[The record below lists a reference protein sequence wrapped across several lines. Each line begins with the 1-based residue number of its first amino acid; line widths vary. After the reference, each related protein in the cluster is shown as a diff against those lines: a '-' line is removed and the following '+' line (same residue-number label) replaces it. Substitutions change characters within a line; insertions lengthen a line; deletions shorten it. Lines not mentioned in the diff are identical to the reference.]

1 MSAEDEKLEEFPK
14 ENECEDIR
22 KYFKD
27 AQIRYSD
34 LKYIITEEN
43 LREAVP
49 PLGPRLRF
57 REKLLSWRK
66 AEKCG
71 PLKYLWSMRF
81 VYLFVY
87 LLPFQYMYIL

>member
-1 MSAEDEKLEEFPK
+1 MS
-14 ENECEDIR
+14 
-22 KYFKD
+22 FK
-27 AQIRYSD
+27 IYHNG
-34 LKYIITEEN
+34 EN

-71 PLKYLWSMRF
+71 PLKYLVCVLYIYS
-81 VYLFVY
+81 YII
-87 LLPFQYMYIL
+87 PFQYMYIL